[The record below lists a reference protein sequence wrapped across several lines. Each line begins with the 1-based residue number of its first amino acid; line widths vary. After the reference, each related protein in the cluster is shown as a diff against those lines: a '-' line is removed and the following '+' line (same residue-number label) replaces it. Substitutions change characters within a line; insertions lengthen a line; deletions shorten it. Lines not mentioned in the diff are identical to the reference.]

1 MELKEE
7 IKLLQFIFLLLI
19 ILIFSIFLF
28 IALPYRYALSFD
40 YDQKLDLSVNFSVLI
55 FKIDFKKIGNQ
66 KLLYLEILN
75 FKKKFKL
82 DKLIEENAVTDF
94 MQQKSKNFIQ
104 NKFKKFSGKDKEE
117 KIKNKDKKKSDFK
130 FPFSLISKENLSHL
144 FQFITNLIKRLKP
157 DHLKLDLLFS
167 LADPYYNGLF
177 LAYYYTFKS
186 LVDYPNI
193 KAEINWQEVMFKG
206 KGAIGGKIIPLLIIW
221 QFIAFVF
228 SLKTLK
234 ILWQLYK
241 SK

>member
-1 MELKEE
+1 VELKEE

-19 ILIFSIFLF
+19 ILIFSIFLL
-28 IALPYRYALSFD
+28 IALPYSYAFSFD
-40 YDQKLDLSVNFSVLI
+40 YEQKLDFSFYFSVLI
-55 FKIDFKKIGNQ
+55 FKLDFKKIGNQ

-75 FKKKFKL
+75 FKKKFSL
-82 DKLIEENAVTDF
+82 NKLIEENAVTNF

-104 NKFKKFSGKDKEE
+104 NKFKKISGENDKEINE
-117 KIKNKDKKKSDFK
+117 EKKSKFS
-130 FPFSLISKENLSHL
+130 FPFRIISRENLSHI
-144 FQFITNLIKRLKP
+144 FQFIINLIKKLKP
-157 DHLKLDLLFS
+157 DYLKLDLLFS

-177 LAYYYTFKS
+177 LAYYYTLKS
-186 LVDYPNI
+186 LLDYPDI

-221 QFIAFVF
+221 QFIAFIF